1 MKGNVSMITLKD
13 WLEENEFDIN
23 DIKNQDIK
31 VYDENYN
38 NVYIYDLADADDY
51 EVLDSYLEEGIWKV
65 IVEDLNK

>member
-13 WLEENEFDIN
+13 WLEENDFDIN

>member
-13 WLEENEFDIN
+13 WLEENNFDIN

>member
-1 MKGNVSMITLKD
+1 MKGNFNMITLKD
-13 WLEENEFDIN
+13 WLEENDFDIN